1 MHKTGCQFFLLQDVL
16 TVSFVNFWLYCF
28 VLFLVY
34 LKGKLVFHMGY
45 PSIWNV
51 FTSTLMCL
59 TGIQFT
65 LLNHSPL
72 QTGAH
77 CLCLFQLFA
86 IVFKTTTTKKHEH
99 TVCGFISV
107 LQFHWFSHR
116 GALMRVCV
124 NVISDNRLHQ
134 SSTQLFQRKL
144 VNRVKLEIQKHIENI
159 TLLQTR
165 CLNAYSLH
173 SIMRW
178 NVLLCWL

>member
-1 MHKTGCQFFLLQDVL
+1 MHKTGCQYFLLQDVL
-16 TVSFVNFWLYCF
+16 TASFVNFWLYCF
-28 VLFLVY
+28 VLFLVCI
-34 LKGKLVFHMGY
+34 KGKLVFHMDY

-86 IVFKTTTTKKHEH
+86 IPLIFKTTTEQQKHEH

-107 LQFHWFSHR
+107 LQFHWFSHW
-116 GALMRVCV
+116 GALMHVCV
-124 NVISDNRLHQ
+124 STLSQITDCINHQ
-134 SSTQLFQRKL
+134 HNCFNENLSTESNLKY
-144 VNRVKLEIQKHIENI
+144 KNI
-159 TLLQTR
+159 LKILLYCRQD
-165 CLNAYSLH
+165 
-173 SIMRW
+173 
-178 NVLLCWL
+178 V